1 MYLRKILTLAAMA
14 VNIAMFAQTEATD
27 TVKVIK
33 DAKQLIIQK
42 DNAGNSTITL
52 RALKII
58 AITSTN
64 YK

>member
-33 DAKQLIIQK
+33 DAKQLIIK
-42 DNAGNSTITL
+42 
-52 RALKII
+52 K
-58 AITSTN
+58 
-64 YK
+64 